1 MTCHILLVD
10 DEKTMVK
17 YLSKRLIKKGFEISI
32 AYNGLEALEQVKAA
46 DFDVVLLDV
55 LMPGMNGIDTLKE
68 IKKIKP
74 RAEVIM
80 LTGHASVE
88 AGIEGMK
95 AGAFN
100 YIMKPFDPNELV
112 TEINLA
118 YEQRRIMKKEG

>member
-1 MTCHILLVD
+1 MKFKILLVD

-17 YLSKRLIKKGFEISI
+17 YLSKRLLKKGFDINV
-32 AYNGLEALEQVKAA
+32 AYSGKEALERISKK

-55 LMPGMNGIDTLKE
+55 LMPEMDGIETLQE
-68 IKKIKP
+68 IKKRKP
-74 RAEVIM
+74 MTEVIM

-112 TEINLA
+112 TEINMACEHRHLKTA
-118 YEQRRIMKKEG
+118 GD

>member
-1 MTCHILLVD
+1 MNYRVLLVD

-17 YLSKRLIKKGFEISI
+17 YLSRRLVKRGFDVCVAYSGMTALDELKK
-32 AYNGLEALEQVKAA
+32 A

-55 LMPGMNGIDTLKE
+55 LMPEMDGIETLKE
-68 IKKIKP
+68 IKKVKP
-74 RAEVIM
+74 ETEVIM

-88 AGIEGMK
+88 VGIEGMK

-112 TEINLA
+112 NEINLA
-118 YEQRRIMKKEG
+118 CEHRRVINKGV

>member
-1 MTCHILLVD
+1 MKFKLLLVD

-17 YLSKRLIKKGFEISI
+17 YLSKQLLKKGFDIDV
-32 AYNGLEALEQVKAA
+32 AYSGKEALAHISKK

-55 LMPGMNGIDTLKE
+55 LMPEMDGIETLRE
-68 IKKIKP
+68 IKHITP
-74 RAEVIM
+74 TTEVIM
-80 LTGHASVE
+80 WTGHASVE

-112 TEINLA
+112 TEINMA
-118 YEQRRIMKKEG
+118 CEQRQLKNRGD

>member
-1 MTCHILLVD
+1 MKCRILLVD

-17 YLSKRLIKKGFEISI
+17 YLSKRLIIKGFEVHK
-32 AYNGLEALEQVKAA
+32 AYNGLDGLEQVRKT

-74 RAEVIM
+74 QTEVII
-80 LTGHASVE
+80 LTGHASE
-88 AGIEGMK
+88 AAGTEGMA

-100 YIMKPFDPNELV
+100 YILKPFDFNELV
-112 TEINLA
+112 AEINSA
-118 YEQRRIMKKEG
+118 CKQHRVMKKEG